1 MCIICYFAFEIKSE
15 NRCDTINIIK
25 KEITISQ
32 GKTKTKPTNGVQGYF
47 KFGIAFLS
55 LGQLF
60 GECKQVYHYG
70 LRDYFR
76 SYYNIMDWVSVSL
89 YLGAFA
95 LRIFVDLRVQATQ
108 KVFQHQ
114 LLYAQALLQNASSV
128 IVNNE
133 ASIFDI
139 KIGTD
144 QQNNYV
150 SYRNRLLS
158 TDTAYWLRGCR
169 FEAIL

>member
-1 MCIICYFAFEIKSE
+1 M
-15 NRCDTINIIK
+15 
-25 KEITISQ
+25 
-32 GKTKTKPTNGVQGYF
+32 F
-47 KFGIAFLS
+47 KFSRQNFQSLFHYS

-108 KVFQHQ
+108 KIFHQ
-114 LLYAQALLQNASSV
+114 QLIYAQALLQNATAV
-128 IVNNE
+128 IEDNGAN
-133 ASIFDI
+133 IFDV
-139 KIGTD
+139 KGHTD
-144 QQNNYV
+144 PQNNYV
-150 SYRNRLLS
+150 AYRNRLLS
-158 TDTAYWLRGCR
+158 NDTAYWLRGCK
-169 FEAIL
+169 FQHL